1 MRAKLR
7 WAVQAEE
14 KLLSKLSKFTE
25 EELQSLSVWQSP
37 GFVAVEVAPPPAK
50 AVQAPPPGLTVEEI
64 EKVQQQAY
72 DEAFA
77 QGKLEGIAAGHAQ
90 GLIEGTAAGRE
101 QGLAEG
107 FQQGLLDA
115 ENTQREQA
123 NTFIS
128 LMESL
133 SEPFKVLDETVE
145 SQLVSLSIAIAS
157 QLIRREIKQNPG
169 EIIAVV
175 RAAVAALPVATQK
188 LTLYLHPA
196 DAELVKS
203 SLALTDAITSWQ
215 IVEDPLLTQGG
226 CKVTTDVSLVDATIE
241 KRLASVIAMVW
252 GDERA

>member
-1 MRAKLR
+1 MSR
-7 WAVQAEE
+7 
-14 KLLSKLSKFTE
+14 LSKFTE
-25 EELQSLSVWQSP
+25 EELQSLSVWQST
-37 GFVAVEVAPPPAK
+37 GFVKIEAASPVKPIQPAPPT
-50 AVQAPPPGLTVEEI
+50 GLTVEEI
-64 EKVQQQAY
+64 ESMQQQAH

-77 QGKLEGIAAGHAQ
+77 QGLAEGTAAGHAQ
-90 GLIEGTAAGRE
+90 GLIEGAAAGHE

-115 ENTQREQA
+115 ESLQREQA
-123 NTFIS
+123 KTFIT

-133 SEPFKVLDETVE
+133 SEPFKVLDEAVE

-157 QLIRREIKQNPG
+157 QLVRREIKQNPG

-175 RAAVAALPVATQK
+175 RSAVAALPVATQK
-188 LTLYLHPA
+188 LALYLHPN
-196 DAELVKS
+196 DAELVKT
-203 SLALTDAITSWQ
+203 SLALTDAMTSWK

-252 GDERA
+252 GDERS